1 MADKDEFVLNR
12 LVVPNAAG
20 ALAPGALAPG
30 ALAPDALA
38 PDALAPDAPAPDA
51 LANVSGVSELAVGTV

>member
-20 ALAPGALAPG
+20 ALAPNVLGPVALAT
-30 ALAPDALA
+30 DALA
-38 PDALAPDAPAPDA
+38 TDA

>member
-20 ALAPGALAPG
+20 ALASNALGPVALATVALATGALAT
-30 ALAPDALA
+30 
-38 PDALAPDAPAPDA
+38 DA

>member
-20 ALAPGALAPG
+20 ALAPNALGPVALAT
-30 ALAPDALA
+30 
-38 PDALAPDAPAPDA
+38 DA